1 MDDCHVGS
9 SVVVL
14 LLEEN
19 LAEFSVF
26 WKAVCNR
33 EVFPEWTDDEQH
45 YDIVFG
51 THLLENP
58 VLDVVVL
65 EASPKCCNLRIVFD

>member
-19 LAEFSVF
+19 LAEFAVF
-26 WKAVCNR
+26 WKAADIW
-33 EVFPEWTDDEQH
+33 EVFPEWKDDEQH
-45 YDIVFG
+45 CDIEFG
-51 THLLENP
+51 THLSENP
-58 VLDVVVL
+58 VLNVVVL